1 MDERTKSQKM
11 IDLIIHDRTEPDERE
26 AAFNAL
32 INYYRINCGLSEL
45 FNTETFSMFLS
56 VAKTRAEKIK
66 VLDTVKWQC
75 IEKLPEPSTKIV
87 PCSGISFK
95 GMPVVNINGA
105 YDRLCRGK
113 GYHYGT
119 PFGSRRIDN
128 MDLQSLKELIFDP
141 INNRPNVFVY
151 NVNDVD
157 IISIMKVGDYKTGS
171 KYIFKPFHS
180 SDLGVVETYA

>member
-45 FNTETFSMFLS
+45 FKIETFSMYLS
-56 VAKTRAEKIK
+56 VAKTREEKIK
-66 VLDTVKWQC
+66 VLDTVRWQC
-75 IEKLPEPSTKIV
+75 KEKVPDRPVLPKPS
-87 PCSGISFK
+87 SGILFK
-95 GMPVVNINGA
+95 GCPIVNINGA
-105 YDRLCRGK
+105 YERLCRGV
-113 GYHYGT
+113 GCRFGSPYGT
-119 PFGSRRIDN
+119 KTFNN
-128 MDLQSLKELIFDP
+128 MNLDLLPDTTFNP
-141 INNRPNVFVY
+141 INDRPNVFVFDHKDI
-151 NVNDVD
+151 N
-157 IISIMKVGDYKTGS
+157 IISIMRISDYKTGS